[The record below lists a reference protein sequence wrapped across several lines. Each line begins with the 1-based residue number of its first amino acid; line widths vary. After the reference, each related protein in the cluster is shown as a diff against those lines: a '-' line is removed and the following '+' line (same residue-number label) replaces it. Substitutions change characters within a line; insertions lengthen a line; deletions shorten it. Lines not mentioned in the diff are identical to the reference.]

1 MTSKEKIGE
10 ILDWVQNATCID
22 WNFMRCLKQDLEHLV
37 DIAQLEG
44 VIEVKNM
51 MNEFYEQH
59 HKIVK

>member
-44 VIEVKNM
+44 VKEVKVIL
-51 MNEFYEQH
+51 EEEY
-59 HKIVK
+59 

>member
-22 WNFMRCLKQDLEHLV
+22 WSFMRYLKQDLEHLM

-44 VIEVKNM
+44 VKEVKAILK
-51 MNEFYEQH
+51 EKY
-59 HKIVK
+59 

>member
-22 WNFMRCLKQDLEHLV
+22 WSFMCCLKQDLEHLV
-37 DIAQLEG
+37 NIAQLEG
-44 VIEVKNM
+44 VREVKNV